1 MQMKLSFHK
10 PKLLPLAITM
20 VAVLLCTGLG
30 FWQLHRMDWKQDLK
44 DRIAARTMADVVELP
59 ASIDTLDAWDY
70 RAVSV
75 TGTFDHNMETYLTA
89 QSTRGNGGY
98 QVITPLVRADG
109 SVVMVN
115 RGWVPYDLRQ
125 PETRLEGQ
133 ISGEVT
139 ITGLA
144 RLPWL
149 KTGVA
154 GMLVFDAD
162 LTEKI
167 FFEGDLA
174 SMAALHDLQPLPLFV
189 DAVPGQTVG
198 DWPKGG
204 QTVLAMV
211 DNHLTYALT
220 WFIFATIALVIF
232 GLSHRIK
239 PMKYISTRGRAEALN
254 FEDVVLAGLARDGG
268 LYVPQSWPQ
277 VATGDLPRL
286 AKMSYSD
293 LAVEIMYPY
302 VEGSFTRQEFAELVH
317 QSYATFDDEDVTP
330 LRKLGE
336 DEYLLELY
344 HGPTFAFK
352 DVALQ
357 LLGRLFESILA
368 RHKGEITIVGAT
380 SGDTGSAAIAACQG
394 RDGIQIY
401 MLHPDGRVSDVQ
413 RRQMTT
419 VAANNV
425 FNIAV
430 DGTFDDCQALVKALF
445 NDHEFR
451 DKNNL
456 GAVNSINWAR
466 VMAQIVYYFHA
477 ALKLGAADGVRPVF
491 AVPTGNFGDVYAGYV
506 AMKMGLPI
514 DRLVVATNDND
525 ILFRALSK
533 GDYSRG
539 EVHATISP
547 AMDIQVSSNFE
558 RLLFDLFDRNGTAL
572 AQEMD
577 GFAETGDLQISED
590 RLSSIRDKLVPH
602 KVGEAEVLSTI
613 RSVFERTGIEIDPH
627 TAVGMT
633 AGHRVERADGVPLV
647 VLSTAHP
654 AKFPDAMQ
662 QALGHPPQT
671 PESLRSVMDGEERF
685 ATLEDDVDAL
695 KTYVQGES

>member
-1 MQMKLSFHK
+1 MKLSFQK
-10 PKLLPLAITM
+10 PELLPLIITIF
-20 VAVLLCTGLG
+20 AVLLCTGLG

-44 DRIAARTMADVVELP
+44 DRIAARTMAEAVSLP
-59 ASIDTLDAWDY
+59 TSINAPDDWDY
-70 RAVSV
+70 RVVSV
-75 TGTFDHNMETYLTA
+75 TGIFDHSKETYLTA
-89 QSTRGNGGY
+89 QSTNGNGGY
-98 QVITPLVRADG
+98 QIITPLNRADG

-115 RGWVPYDLRQ
+115 RGWVPYVMRK

-133 ISGEVT
+133 IAGEVT

-167 FFEGDLA
+167 FFEGDLVN
-174 SMAALHDLQPLPLFV
+174 MALLHGLQPILLFV
-189 DAVPGQTVG
+189 DAAPNQTIG

-204 QTVLAMV
+204 QTVIKMV
-211 DNHLTYALT
+211 DNHLTYAFT
-220 WFIFATIALVIF
+220 WFIFGAIALVIF
-232 GLSHRIK
+232 LLSHRIT

-254 FEDVVLAGLARDGG
+254 FEEVVLAGLARDGG

-277 VATGDLPRL
+277 IASGDLPRL

-302 VEGSFTRQEFAELVH
+302 VEGSITRTEFAELVH

-336 DEYLLELY
+336 DEYLLELF
-344 HGPTFAFK
+344 HGPTHAFK

-357 LLGRLFESILA
+357 LLGRLFESILV
-368 RHKGEITIVGAT
+368 KNKDEITIVGAT

-394 RDGIQIY
+394 RDAIQIY

-419 VAANNV
+419 VSSNNV

-451 DKNNL
+451 DKHNL

-466 VMAQIVYYFHA
+466 VMAQIVYYFFA
-477 ALKLGAADGVRPVF
+477 ALKLGAADGVRAVF
-491 AVPTGNFGDVYAGYV
+491 AVPTGNFGDVYAGYA
-506 AMKMGLPI
+506 AMQMGLPI
-514 DRLVVATNDND
+514 EKLVVATNDND
-525 ILFRALSK
+525 ILYRALSD
-533 GDYSRG
+533 GDYSRRD
-539 EVHATISP
+539 VHATISP
-547 AMDIQVSSNFE
+547 A
-558 RLLFDLFDRNGTAL
+558 
-572 AQEMD
+572 
-577 GFAETGDLQISED
+577 
-590 RLSSIRDKLVPH
+590 
-602 KVGEAEVLSTI
+602 
-613 RSVFERTGIEIDPH
+613 
-627 TAVGMT
+627 
-633 AGHRVERADGVPLV
+633 
-647 VLSTAHP
+647 
-654 AKFPDAMQ
+654 
-662 QALGHPPQT
+662 
-671 PESLRSVMDGEERF
+671 
-685 ATLEDDVDAL
+685 
-695 KTYVQGES
+695 

>member
-1 MQMKLSFHK
+1 MSMKLSLRK
-10 PKLLPLAITM
+10 PKLLPLIITIF
-20 VAVLLCTGLG
+20 AVLLCTGLG

-44 DRIAARTMADVVELP
+44 DRITARTMAEAVNLPSAVEVP
-59 ASIDTLDAWDY
+59 DDWDY
-70 RAVSV
+70 RVVSV
-75 TGTFDHNMETYLTA
+75 TGIFDHGMETYLTA
-89 QSTRGNGGY
+89 QSTNGNGGY
-98 QVITPLVRADG
+98 QIITPLNRLDG
-109 SVVMVN
+109 SVIMVN
-115 RGWVPYDLRQ
+115 RGWVPYVLRE

-133 ISGEVT
+133 IAGEVT

-167 FFEGDLA
+167 FFEGDLDAMA
-174 SMAALHDLQPLPLFV
+174 SLHGLQPIPLFV
-189 DAVPGQTVG
+189 DAAPDQTRG

-204 QTVLAMV
+204 QTVIQMV
-211 DNHLTYALT
+211 DNHQTYAFT

-232 GLSHRIK
+232 LLSHRIT
-239 PMKYISTRGRAEALN
+239 PMKYISTRGRAETLD
-254 FEDVVLAGLARDGG
+254 FEEVVLAGLARDGG
-268 LYVPQSWPQ
+268 LYIPEAWPQ
-277 VATGDLPRL
+277 IAAADLPRL

-302 VEGSFTRQEFAELVH
+302 VEGSFAREEFAELVH
-317 QSYATFDDEDVTP
+317 QSYATFDSDEVTP
-330 LRKLGE
+330 LHKLGD

-357 LLGRLFESILA
+357 LLGRLFEAILA
-368 RHKGEITIVGAT
+368 KREDEITIIGAT

-401 MLHPDGRVSDVQ
+401 MLHPEGRVSDVQ

-419 VAANNV
+419 VASNNV

-451 DKNNL
+451 DRHNL

-466 VMAQIVYYFHA
+466 VMAQIVYYFYA
-477 ALKLGAADGVRPVF
+477 ALKLGVADGVRPVF
-491 AVPTGNFGDVYAGYV
+491 AVPTGNFGNIYAGYV
-506 AMKMGLPI
+506 AMQMGLPI
-514 DRLVVATNDND
+514 ESLVVATNEND
-525 ILFRALSK
+525 ILYRALND
-533 GDYSRG
+533 GDYSRR
-539 EVHATISP
+539 EVQATISP

-558 RLLFDLFDRNGTAL
+558 RLLFDLFDRNGPAL
-572 AQEMD
+572 AQAMNA
-577 GFAETGDLQISED
+577 FSETGDLQISEGQ
-590 RLSSIRDKLVPH
+590 LAKIREKLLPH
-602 KVGEAEVLSTI
+602 KVGEADVLATI
-613 RSVFERTGIEIDPH
+613 RSVYERTGIEIDPH
-627 TAVGMT
+627 TAVGLT
-633 AGHRVERADGVPLV
+633 AGHRVDRAEGVPLV

-654 AKFPDAMQ
+654 AKFPDAME
-662 QALGHPPQT
+662 QALGHEPQT
-671 PESLRSVMDGEERF
+671 PERLRAVMDGDERF
-685 ATLEDDVDAL
+685 ATLPDDVDVL
-695 KTYVQGES
+695 KTYVQGEG